1 MLTRDD
7 IIEVI
12 DIRVEEVS
20 VPEWGGN
27 VCIKTLTGEELD
39 YYQAGIVKMR
49 GQTSEVNMLNMRA
62 KLVALGVC
70 NVEGKRLF
78 SSDADVKILAAK
90 SAAALNR
97 LFMAIQRL
105 NGLSDE
111 EVEEISKN

>member
-1 MLTRDD
+1 MLTRDQ
-7 IIEVI
+7 IIDAV

-39 YYQAGIVKMR
+39 FYQAGIVKMR
-49 GQTSEVNMLNMRA
+49 GQSSEVNMLNMRA
-62 KLVALGVC
+62 KLVVLGVC
-70 NVEGKRLF
+70 DADGKRLF
-78 SSDADVKILAAK
+78 SDADVKQLAAK

-105 NGLSDE
+105 NGLSDAE
-111 EVEEISKN
+111 MEEISKN